1 MLSIGGEEMIPNPF
15 RKFDLENM
23 KHSSDQLNQSMDFS
37 GEVSKRLIIF
47 AVIIGLL
54 FSAVF
59 VRLFQIQVLQHEEYT
74 IKMENYNTTTQAS
87 STPRGQIYDR
97 NGKVIAATVV
107 SHNIIYTQPEEIT
120 TAQRWELAQ
129 KFASA
134 FDVDKNELSENQ
146 RKDLYIFKHTLLDSS
161 DPSYACNDLL
171 TQEELNSYRNGSWG
185 DDKESRRTEI
195 LYERITD
202 DMLEEELSDEEEA
215 GYVVYARM
223 ISGTSGQSKT
233 ILEDVDDDTVAY
245 LVEHK
250 SSFPGFDIDLG
261 SWKREYPYGDTLRDV
276 LGNVTTSTQGVPAEL
291 ADYYQALG
299 YPLNARVGSSGLEYQ
314 YEGLLSGTQKVSSV
328 EYDEEGN
335 AVIKEETSGK
345 KGYDVYLTIDIELQQ
360 ELDKVVKETLE
371 SAADNQ
377 YRQNFTTLFVCL
389 MNPKT
394 GEIYAMSGYQRD
406 KETNK
411 VTPFASG
418 NYLSYTNPGSIVKGA
433 TLYMGLNEGVVKP
446 GEVINDAPMYISGT
460 PVKASYKNYGPVDD
474 VKALQVSSNVYMF
487 HIAIRLAGSTYV
499 PYQSLGITDPSSTFA
514 LMRSYYSMF
523 GLGNVTGLDVP
534 NEVGGYVG
542 YSTEAGKLLDF
553 AIGQYDMYTP
563 IQILQYVSTI
573 ANDGTTVKPHLFSY
587 ATEVN
592 STNVVTSYQN
602 QVVSTLSGNLDYL
615 DRVQQGFRACVS
627 SGYCGD
633 AANSLEEDIAGK
645 TGTAEVGDSTST
657 AFIGYGPYED
667 PSMAFACVAPTSSDT
682 GNNLQSNVCT
692 TEVMGPVLEKYFSIM
707 KSDDAQKNN

>member
-134 FDVDKNELSENQ
+134 FDVDKNELSKNQ

-406 KETNK
+406 KKTNK

-499 PYQSLGITDPSSTFA
+499 PYQSLGISDPSSTFS

-682 GNNLQSNVCT
+682 GSNLQSNVCT

-707 KSDDAQKNN
+707 KSDDAQKK

>member
-134 FDVDKNELSENQ
+134 FDVDKNELSKNQ

-314 YEGLLSGTQKVSSV
+314 YEGLLRGTQKVSSV

-406 KETNK
+406 KKTNK

-499 PYQSLGITDPSSTFA
+499 PYQSLGISDPSSTFS

-682 GNNLQSNVCT
+682 GSNLQSNVCT

-707 KSDDAQKNN
+707 KSDDAQKK

>member
-1 MLSIGGEEMIPNPF
+1 MIQNPF

-23 KHSSDQLNQSMDFS
+23 KHSSDQLNQTMDFS
-37 GEVSKRLIIF
+37 GEVSKRLVIF
-47 AVIIGLL
+47 AIIISLL
-54 FSAVF
+54 FGTVF
-59 VRLFQIQVLQHEEYT
+59 VRLFQIQILDHDEYT
-74 IKMENYNTTTQAS
+74 IKMENFNTKTQSS

-107 SHNIIYTQPEEIT
+107 SHNIIYTQPEDIT
-120 TAQRWELAQ
+120 TEERWELAQ
-129 KFASA
+129 KFAAA
-134 FDVDKNELSENQ
+134 FNVDDNELSTSQ
-146 RKDLYIFKHTLLDSS
+146 RKDLYIFKHTLLSVS
-161 DPSYACNDLL
+161 DPSYACNDLM
-171 TQEELNSYRNGSWG
+171 TEEELSDYKNKAWG
-185 DDKESRRTEI
+185 DDTESRRTEI
-195 LYERITD
+195 LYERITEE
-202 DMLEEELSDEEEA
+202 MLDNELTDEEEA

-233 ILEDVDDDTVAY
+233 ILEDVDDDTVAN

-250 SSFPGFDIDLG
+250 GDFPGFDIDLG

-314 YEGLLSGTQKVSSV
+314 YEGLLSGTQKVSSI

-335 AVIKEETSGK
+335 AIIQEKTSGK
-345 KGYDVYLTIDIELQQ
+345 KGYDIYLTIDIELQK

-371 SAADNQ
+371 EAADNP
-377 YRQNFTTLFVCL
+377 YRQDFTSLFVCL
-389 MNPKT
+389 MNPNT
-394 GEIYAMSGYQRD
+394 GEVYAMSGYQRN

-433 TLYMGLNEGVVKP
+433 TLYMGLNEGVVEP
-446 GEVINDAPMYISGT
+446 GEIIVDEPMHILGT
-460 PVKASYKNYGPVDD
+460 PVKASYKNYGAIDD
-474 VKALQVSSNVYMF
+474 VKALEVSSNVYMF
-487 HIAIRLAGSTYV
+487 NIAIRLAGATYV
-499 PYQSLGITDPSSTFA
+499 PYQSLGISDPSSTFA
-514 LMRSYYSMF
+514 LMRQYYSMF

-573 ANDGTTVKPHLFSY
+573 ANDGTTVKPHLFNY

-592 STNVVTSYQN
+592 STNVVASYEN
-602 QVVSTLSGNLDYL
+602 QVVSTLSGNIDYL
-615 DRVQQGFRACVS
+615 ERVQKGFRACVT
-627 SGYCGD
+627 SGNCGS
-633 AANSLEEDIAGK
+633 AINALSEDVAGK

-667 PSMAFACVAPTSSDT
+667 PNVAFACVAPTSSDT
-682 GNNLQSNVCT
+682 GTNLQSNVCT
-692 TEVMGPVLEKYFSIM
+692 TEVMGPVLDKYFSIM
-707 KSDDAQKNN
+707 NEDDKDTD

>member
-134 FDVDKNELSENQ
+134 FDVDKNELSKNQ

-406 KETNK
+406 KKTNK

-633 AANSLEEDIAGK
+633 AANSLKEDIAGK

-707 KSDDAQKNN
+707 KSDDAQKK

>member
-134 FDVDKNELSENQ
+134 FDVDKNELSKNQ

-202 DMLEEELSDEEEA
+202 DMLEKELSDEEEA

-406 KETNK
+406 KKTNK

-499 PYQSLGITDPSSTFA
+499 PYQSLGISDPSSTFS

-682 GNNLQSNVCT
+682 GSNLQSNVCT

-707 KSDDAQKNN
+707 KSDDAQKK

>member
-87 STPRGQIYDR
+87 STPRGQIYYR

-134 FDVDKNELSENQ
+134 FDVDKNELSKNQ

-406 KETNK
+406 KKTNK

-499 PYQSLGITDPSSTFA
+499 PYQSLGISDPSSTFS

-682 GNNLQSNVCT
+682 GSNLQSNVCT

-707 KSDDAQKNN
+707 KSDDAQKK

>member
-134 FDVDKNELSENQ
+134 FDVDKNELSKNQ

-406 KETNK
+406 KKTNK

-499 PYQSLGITDPSSTFA
+499 PYQSLGISDPSSTFS

-553 AIGQYDMYTP
+553 AIGQYDMCTP

-602 QVVSTLSGNLDYL
+602 QVVSTLSGNLDNL

-682 GNNLQSNVCT
+682 GSNLQSNVCT

-707 KSDDAQKNN
+707 KSDDAQKK

>member
-134 FDVDKNELSENQ
+134 FDVDKNELSKNQ

-406 KETNK
+406 KKTNK

-499 PYQSLGITDPSSTFA
+499 PYQSLGISDPSSTFS

-682 GNNLQSNVCT
+682 GSNLQSNVCT

-707 KSDDAQKNN
+707 KSEDAQKNN

>member
-134 FDVDKNELSENQ
+134 FDVDKNELSKNQ

-250 SSFPGFDIDLG
+250 SSFQDLILILVHG
-261 SWKREYPYGDTLRDV
+261 RENILMAI
-276 LGNVTTSTQGVPAEL
+276 LC
-291 ADYYQALG
+291 
-299 YPLNARVGSSGLEYQ
+299 
-314 YEGLLSGTQKVSSV
+314 GT
-328 EYDEEGN
+328 
-335 AVIKEETSGK
+335 
-345 KGYDVYLTIDIELQQ
+345 
-360 ELDKVVKETLE
+360 
-371 SAADNQ
+371 
-377 YRQNFTTLFVCL
+377 F
-389 MNPKT
+389 
-394 GEIYAMSGYQRD
+394 
-406 KETNK
+406 
-411 VTPFASG
+411 
-418 NYLSYTNPGSIVKGA
+418 
-433 TLYMGLNEGVVKP
+433 
-446 GEVINDAPMYISGT
+446 
-460 PVKASYKNYGPVDD
+460 
-474 VKALQVSSNVYMF
+474 
-487 HIAIRLAGSTYV
+487 
-499 PYQSLGITDPSSTFA
+499 
-514 LMRSYYSMF
+514 
-523 GLGNVTGLDVP
+523 
-534 NEVGGYVG
+534 
-542 YSTEAGKLLDF
+542 
-553 AIGQYDMYTP
+553 
-563 IQILQYVSTI
+563 
-573 ANDGTTVKPHLFSY
+573 
-587 ATEVN
+587 
-592 STNVVTSYQN
+592 
-602 QVVSTLSGNLDYL
+602 
-615 DRVQQGFRACVS
+615 
-627 SGYCGD
+627 
-633 AANSLEEDIAGK
+633 
-645 TGTAEVGDSTST
+645 
-657 AFIGYGPYED
+657 
-667 PSMAFACVAPTSSDT
+667 
-682 GNNLQSNVCT
+682 
-692 TEVMGPVLEKYFSIM
+692 
-707 KSDDAQKNN
+707 